1 MGMKDI
7 AFFRGLNKT
16 AAFARLSEFFVK
28 DAVLACISEN
38 LKAKAFIIE
47 NHQDRCVT
55 YSDHKTL
62 VFVLVENDATVIKE
76 IRKAKEKITHFETF
90 VLTIEMEGVFVTED
104 QINLKVYH
112 IKNAAV
118 KIGIPRNN
126 LFLLFLRELF
136 DLGET

>member
-1 MGMKDI
+1 MGRKDI

-16 AAFARLSEFFVK
+16 AAFAKLSEFFVK
-28 DAVLACISEN
+28 DALLACISEDH
-38 LKAKAFIIE
+38 KAKAFIIE

-76 IRKAKEKITHFETF
+76 IRKAKEKITHLETF
-90 VLTIEMEGVFVTED
+90 VVTVEMEGVFITED

-112 IKNAAV
+112 VLNAAV

-126 LFLLFLRELF
+126 LFLLFLKELF
-136 DLGET
+136 DLRES

>member
-16 AAFARLSEFFVK
+16 AAFARLSEFLVK

-38 LKAKAFIIE
+38 LDAETFIIE
-47 NHQDRCVT
+47 NYQNRCVT

-62 VFVLVENDATVIKE
+62 VFVLVEKDEAVIKE
-76 IRKAKEKITHFETF
+76 IRKAKENITHLETF
-90 VLTIEMEGVFVTED
+90 ILTIEMDGIFVTED

-112 IKNAAV
+112 IINAAV

-126 LFLLFLRELF
+126 LFLLFLKELF
-136 DLGET
+136 DLAES

>member
-16 AAFARLSEFFVK
+16 AAFARLSNFCIKE
-28 DAVLACISEN
+28 AVLACLSVDLEPDS
-38 LKAKAFIIE
+38 FVIE

-55 YSDHKTL
+55 FSNHKTL
-62 VFVLVENDATVIKE
+62 VFLLVEKDEAVIKE
-76 IRKAKEKITHFETF
+76 IRKAKEKITHLETF
-90 VLTIEMEGVFVTED
+90 VLTIEMDGIFITED

-112 IKNAAV
+112 ILNAAV

-126 LFLLFLRELF
+126 LFLLFLKELF